1 MKKLLSIV
9 FALSVLTAG
18 IFAQDATTEFAE
30 KAADFS
36 LDAAKKTAEFAVDQ
50 TKEALKD
57 VEFPTGTW
65 TDSNWN
71 ADWVMDVAKVHL
83 YDSVSGEL
91 IYTFTKDNTENFKFV
106 PSKDGVSLTFTC
118 KETHRSYK
126 ITKPL
131 TLDKDLQL
139 FINPDWTDEDY
150 NVTLKFKSLN
160 VPANN

>member
-71 ADWVMDVAKVHL
+71 ANWVMDVAKVHL
-83 YDSVSGEL
+83 SVMLHSRSHPCK
-91 IYTFTKDNTENFKFV
+91 ISTTF
-106 PSKDGVSLTFTC
+106 SS
-118 KETHRSYK
+118 
-126 ITKPL
+126 
-131 TLDKDLQL
+131 
-139 FINPDWTDEDY
+139 
-150 NVTLKFKSLN
+150 
-160 VPANN
+160 AA